1 MASIA
6 FPTLAKKH
14 ALSTSHT
21 YGFAYSPAASPTK
34 PTILFLHGFPSSCY
48 DWRHQIRFFSEQGY
62 GVLAPDLLGYGDT
75 AKPMAV
81 EEYKTK
87 KMAAEII
94 EILDHEGIDKVH
106 AVAHDTGCTL
116 LSRLA
121 DYYPDRLLSA
131 TFLDVPYAKPGQHFD
146 LAIVNAM
153 TKQFL
158 GFERFGYLD
167 FFSKPGTGNV
177 LDQHSESFF
186 TLFYPRESTLWIEHV
201 GPTGAM
207 EKWLLQDRKGPEPNY
222 FTGSERHIHQTILKD
237 NHGSACKWYQALVEN
252 INEHEEVEANIEP
265 KLSMPVLMVC
275 PQPTRLELPGV
286 QEQMKQVAP
295 DFSFKRVNT
304 TGHWM
309 QLEARD
315 EINSILK
322 KFIERYV
329 EPLMGE
335 RRSISPAVV

>member
-14 ALSTSHT
+14 TLSTSHT
-21 YGFAYSPAASPTK
+21 YGYAYSPAASPTK
-34 PTILFLHGFPSSCY
+34 STILFLHGFPSSCY
-48 DWRHQIRFFSEQGY
+48 DWRHQIHSFSEEGY
-62 GVLAPDLLGYGDT
+62 GVLGPDLLGYGDT
-75 AKPMAV
+75 AKPIAV

-94 EILDHEGIDKVH
+94 EILDHEGVDKVH

-121 DYYPDRLLSA
+121 DYYPNRLLSA

-146 LAIVNAM
+146 LAAVNAL

-167 FFSKPGTGNV
+167 FFSKPGTGDI
-177 LDQHSESFF
+177 LDQHAESFF
-186 TLFYPRESTLWIEHV
+186 TLFCSPDPTLWIEHV

-207 EKWLLQDRKGPEPNY
+207 EKWLLQNRKGPEPEY
-222 FTGSERHIHQTILKD
+222 FTESERQTHQTIMKG
-237 NHGSACKWYQALVEN
+237 NHGSALRWYQALVGN
-252 INEHEEVEANIEP
+252 INEQEEAEANIEA
-265 KLSMPVLMVC
+265 KLSMPVLVVC

-286 QEQMKQVAP
+286 EEQMKEVAP
-295 DFSFKRVNT
+295 DLIFKRVST
-304 TGHWM
+304 TGHWV

-315 EINSILK
+315 EINAILK
-322 KFIERYV
+322 GFFERYSRTTY
-329 EPLMGE
+329 EAKEDPS
-335 RRSISPAVV
+335 RP